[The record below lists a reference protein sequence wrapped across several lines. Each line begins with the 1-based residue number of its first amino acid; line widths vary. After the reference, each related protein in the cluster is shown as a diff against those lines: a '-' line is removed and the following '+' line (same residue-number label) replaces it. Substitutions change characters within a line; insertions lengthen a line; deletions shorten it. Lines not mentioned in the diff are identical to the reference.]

1 MLSNIWIHNLNVKIM
16 ASSSCFLLVFW
27 LMNYNTYAPNTCIF
41 DNLLCNTVMRN
52 TTGHCWNNFYF
63 FVLALHIISAA
74 VTGNTSV
81 SVHPIEAYLE
91 EEVKQK
97 TYTGI
102 HKTENIV
109 LEFFWPYV
117 FTTACATSIHWY
129 KPSMMY

>member
-1 MLSNIWIHNLNVKIM
+1 MHFWQPTVQH
-16 ASSSCFLLVFW
+16 CDEEYHRPLLKQ
-27 LMNYNTYAPNTCIF
+27 
-41 DNLLCNTVMRN
+41 
-52 TTGHCWNNFYF
+52 F
-63 FVLALHIISAA
+63 FFFLALHIISAA

-117 FTTACATSIHWY
+117 FTTAFATSIHWY

>member
-1 MLSNIWIHNLNVKIM
+1 MHQTH
-16 ASSSCFLLVFW
+16 AFLT
-27 LMNYNTYAPNTCIF
+27 TYCATLWWGIPRAIVETIF
-41 DNLLCNTVMRN
+41 
-52 TTGHCWNNFYF
+52 F
-63 FVLALHIISAA
+63 FFFLALHIISAA

-117 FTTACATSIHWY
+117 FTTAFATSIHWY

>member
-1 MLSNIWIHNLNVKIM
+1 MQHCDEEYHGPLLKQ
-16 ASSSCFLLVFW
+16 FL
-27 LMNYNTYAPNTCIF
+27 
-41 DNLLCNTVMRN
+41 
-52 TTGHCWNNFYF
+52 F

-109 LEFFWPYV
+109 LEFF
-117 FTTACATSIHWY
+117 
-129 KPSMMY
+129 